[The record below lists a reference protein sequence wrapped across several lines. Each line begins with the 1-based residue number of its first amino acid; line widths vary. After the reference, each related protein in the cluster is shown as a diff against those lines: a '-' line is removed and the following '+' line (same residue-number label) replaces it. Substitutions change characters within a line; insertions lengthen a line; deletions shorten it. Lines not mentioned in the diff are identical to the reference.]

1 MHNAHPE
8 ASVAADEFKRGWT
21 VLLAAIVGVGCSVSA
36 VPFYS
41 AGPFVKELEAA
52 FDEPR
57 GAVQLGFTIGSVM
70 IGLSGPLVG
79 GWVDRWG
86 GRRVALFG
94 LAGSGVALALVGLI
108 AQNLVG
114 FYIAF
119 ALIALLGAA
128 SSPVSWTRVIAS
140 WFERQR
146 GLALG
151 LTLMGTGIC
160 AAIVPTYATWA
171 IARFGWQGAYLALA
185 LWPLV
190 IALPLAFLLFR
201 ERRAPRAAIAG
212 REAPSAVE
220 QTGLSPREAFR
231 GYRFWVLGIGFF
243 AISLAVGAS
252 VGNFIPLLT
261 DNGMAPQ
268 QAAALFGLIGISI
281 IVGRVAIGFLID
293 RFWAPGISAIAC
305 ALPVVTCLILADPT
319 PTVTGAAIAAIC
331 AGLAAGAEFDLI
343 AFLAAKYF
351 GLKHYGKL
359 YGYLFLALMV
369 GAGVAA
375 PIAGTAYDLTGSYG
389 PVLYGAAVIC
399 LAGSL
404 SLLSLGRY
412 PQFAGASTP

>member
-1 MHNAHPE
+1 MQTHT
-8 ASVAADEFKRGWT
+8 STDSAADEFKRGWL

-86 GRRVALFG
+86 GRRVALLG
-94 LAGSGVALALVGLI
+94 LLGSGIALALVGVI
-108 AQNLVG
+108 AQNLIG

-119 ALIALLGAA
+119 ALIAALGAA

-160 AAIVPTYATWA
+160 AALVPSYATWA
-171 IARFGWQGAYLALA
+171 IAEFGWQGAYFALA
-185 LWPLV
+185 LIPIVL
-190 IALPLAFLLFR
+190 ALPLAFLFFR
-201 ERRAPRAAIAG
+201 ERRSPDGSSARNANAMAA
-212 REAPSAVE
+212 E
-220 QTGLSPREAFR
+220 QTGLAPAEAFR
-231 GYRFWVLGIGFF
+231 GYRFWILGIGFF

-261 DNGMAPQ
+261 DNGMSPQ
-268 QAAALFGLIGISI
+268 QAAQLFGLVGISI

-293 RFWAPGISAIAC
+293 RFWAPGVSAIAC
-305 ALPVVTCLILADPT
+305 SLPVVTCLILADPT
-319 PTVTGAAIAAIC
+319 PTATGAAIAAIC

-389 PVLYGAAVIC
+389 PVLYGAAAIC
-399 LAGSL
+399 LAGAL

-412 PQFAGASTP
+412 PDFPTNAAD